1 MRKKRLIIT
10 GISIMAL
17 GIVCFMLALFARG
30 ADSVDSSRTFWLKT
44 AIIAHKGIHYD
55 SQGIP
60 ENTIA
65 AFAKAA
71 ENNCAIELDVS
82 LTKDNKLVVF
92 HDRKLKR
99 LFGIDDLTQDKTYA
113 DLEQLKFANSNEKI
127 PLFSDALAFVD
138 GRVPLIIEIKNED
151 KVGEMESMIYD
162 MLKDYKGLYA
172 VQSFNPYT
180 LKWFRQNAPEVLRGQ
195 LSGSFVISDYE
206 HEYAGT
212 TILPWYKK
220 FILSNL
226 LLDFESKPN
235 FIVYET
241 ESVSN
246 NTLDD
251 LKKLG
256 VPVLGWT
263 IDTKEEYTKVE
274 KYFDNF
280 VVETS
285 YLDETAAVK

>member
-113 DLEQLKFANSNEKI
+113 ELEQLKFANSNEKI

>member
-10 GISIMAL
+10 GIAIIAL
-17 GIVCFMLALFARG
+17 GIVCMMLAYFARS
-30 ADSVDSSRTFWLKT
+30 AAPVDSSRTSWLKN
-44 AIIAHKGIHYD
+44 AVIAHKGIHYD

-60 ENTIA
+60 ENTVP
-65 AFAKAA
+65 AFEKAI

-82 LTKDNKLVVF
+82 LTKDNKLIVF

-99 LFGIDDLTQDKTYA
+99 LFGIEDLTQDKTYVE
-113 DLEQLKFANSNEKI
+113 LELLKFANSNEKI
-127 PLFSDALAFVD
+127 PLFSDVLTFVN
-138 GRVPLIIEIKNED
+138 GRVPLIIEIKNESE
-151 KVGEMESMIYD
+151 VGKIESMIYD
-162 MLKDYKGLYA
+162 ELKDYRGAYA
-172 VQSFNPYT
+172 VQSFNPYS

-195 LSGSFVISDYE
+195 LSGSFIISDYE

-212 TILPWYKK
+212 TRLPWYKK

-226 LLDFESKPN
+226 LMDFESKPN

-241 ESVSN
+241 ENVGN
-246 NTLDD
+246 NTLED

-263 IDTKEEYTKVE
+263 IDNKEEYQKVK

-285 YLDETAAVK
+285 YLNEAAPIK

>member
-1 MRKKRLIIT
+1 MRKKRLIIA

-17 GIVCFMLALFARG
+17 GIVCLMLALFARG
-30 ADSVDSSRTFWLKT
+30 ADPVDSSRTSWLKT
-44 AIIAHKGIHYD
+44 AIIAHKGIHHD

-65 AFAKAA
+65 AFGKAT

-82 LTKDNKLVVF
+82 LTKDNKLIVF

-99 LFGIDDLTQDKTYA
+99 LFGIEDLTQDKTYA
-113 DLEQLKFANSNEKI
+113 ELEQLKFANSNEKI

-138 GRVPLIIEIKNED
+138 GRVPLIIEIKNEG
-151 KVGEMESMIYD
+151 KVGEMERMIYD
-162 MLKDYKGLYA
+162 MLKGYKGLYA

-195 LSGSFVISDYE
+195 LSGSFVISAYE

-241 ESVSN
+241 ENVSN

-263 IDTKEEYTKVE
+263 IDTKEEYNKVE

>member
-1 MRKKRLIIT
+1 MRKKRLIVT
-10 GISIMAL
+10 GVAIMAL
-17 GIVCFMLALFARG
+17 GIACLMLAFFARG
-30 ADSVDSSRTFWLKT
+30 AAPADVSRTTWLKT
-44 AIIAHKGIHYD
+44 ATVAHKGIHYD
-55 SQGIP
+55 SKGIP

-65 AFAKAA
+65 AFKKAMD
-71 ENNCAIELDVS
+71 NNCAIELDVS
-82 LTKDNKLVVF
+82 LTKDNKLIVF

-99 LFGIDDLTQDKTYA
+99 LFGVEALTQDKTYA
-113 DLEQLKFANSNEKI
+113 ELQQLKFANSSEKI
-127 PLFSDALAFVD
+127 PLFSDVLTFVD
-138 GRVPLIIEIKNED
+138 GKVPLIIEIKNEGR
-151 KVGEMESMIYD
+151 VGDMESMIYD
-162 MLKDYKGLYA
+162 MLKNYKGVYA
-172 VQSFNPYT
+172 VQAFNPYT

-195 LSGSFVISDYE
+195 LSGSFIISDYE

-241 ESVSN
+241 ENVSS
-246 NTLDD
+246 NTMDD

-263 IDTKEEYTKVE
+263 IDTKEEHDKVE

-285 YLDETAAVK
+285 YLGDTAAIK